1 MGNLEKLLP
10 RDKRGNVTKGN
21 IMDIDSRDSV
31 FFTSKRLVLTIGL
44 SDMVVIDTPD
54 ATLVRPK
61 SQEIKVLVYFLGK

>member
-1 MGNLEKLLP
+1 
-10 RDKRGNVTKGN
+10 
-21 IMDIDSRDSV
+21 MDIDSRDSV